1 VALPE
6 QIGDAGLLFD
16 PNNTTEMANNI
27 IQLIT
32 DNKLRETVIE
42 KGYLKILSFSH
53 DKYKDQITSVVKNL

>member
-1 VALPE
+1 MALPE